1 MALPHRKYPTVH
13 QTLGNAVSAA
23 LQTTRPGVLAK
34 DVDAT
39 ARKVIERAGYG
50 EYFVNRLGHRVGNEE
65 HEQPYLSATS
75 NNFLEEEMVF
85 SIGPA
90 IYLPEKFGVR
100 LENIIILTA
109 DGAEIL
115 SELPDDLFVIN

>member
-1 MALPHRKYPTVH
+1 M
-13 QTLGNAVSAA
+13 
-23 LQTTRPGVLAK
+23 AK

-50 EYFVNRLGHRVGNEE
+50 EYFVDHLDHKVGNEV
-65 HEQPYLSATS
+65 HLQRYLSATS

-90 IYLPEKFGVR
+90 IYLPKKFGVQ
-100 LENIIILTA
+100 LENNVILTA
-109 DGAEIL
+109 EGAEIL
-115 SELPDDLFVIN
+115 SELPRDLCVID